1 MEINPGIHRIEAPLG
16 ERYVALY
23 LIVGDESSML
33 VDTGLDESIAGSLL
47 PYLASIGHDTER
59 LAYVVNTHGDF
70 DHVGGNAAL
79 RAAAPDAQ
87 LLVGRADVHLVED
100 VNVMIAERY
109 GEFAAPHGFDELDD
123 TKTFIRNVTHT
134 TAVDLAVD
142 GGETFDLG
150 GRTVRVL
157 HVPGHS
163 DGHLA
168 VHDLATNSLMI
179 GDAVLSDSVL
189 TADQQPAFP
198 PTYRKVP
205 DYRATIA
212 SIADLR
218 PSTLATAH
226 YPLYDVT
233 SGAQFLADSLAYTD
247 TVDAVVGDIVTSASS
262 PLTLMDIVRA
272 SHPRLGPWDPVSAEY
287 LVYPVL
293 GHLEDLESR
302 GVVARQV
309 PPTGHHTW
317 TRS

>member
-1 MEINPGIHRIEAPLG
+1 MEISPGIHRIEAPLG

-23 LIVGDESSML
+23 LIIGDASSML
-33 VDTGLDESIAGSLL
+33 VDTGLDESVAGSLL
-47 PYLASIGHDTER
+47 PYLRSIGHAPER

-79 RAAAPDAQ
+79 RVAAPDAK
-87 LLVGRADVHLVED
+87 LLVGRGDVHLVE
-100 VNVMIAERY
+100 NVETMIAQRY
-109 GEFAAPHGFDELDD
+109 GEFAAPHGFDEPDD
-123 TKTFIRNVTHT
+123 TKTFIRSVTRT
-134 TAVDLAVD
+134 TTVDLPVD

-150 GRTVRVL
+150 GRTVQVL

-168 VHDLATNSLMI
+168 VHDLTTNTLMI

-189 TADQQPAFP
+189 TADQHPAFP

-205 DYRATIA
+205 DYRATIGTLTG
-212 SIADLR
+212 LR
-218 PSTLATAH
+218 PAILATAH
-226 YPLYDVT
+226 YPLHDLT
-233 SGAQFLADSLAYTD
+233 SGAEFLAGSLAYAD
-247 TVDAVVGDIVTSASS
+247 RVDAVVGDIVTGASA

-272 SHPRLGPWDPVSAEY
+272 SHPRLGPWDPVSAQY

-302 GVVARQV
+302 GVVTRQV
-309 PPTGHHTW
+309 PSTGHHTW